1 MFYEKPFVEVVGSAS
16 RLIQG
21 QAGFGVDGNPDTL
34 NSKIG
39 DSSKLEEE

>member
-1 MFYEKPFVEVVGSAS
+1 MFYEKPSVEIVGSAS

-21 QAGFGVDGNPDTL
+21 EAGFGVDGNPDTL

-39 DSSKLEEE
+39 YASKLEEE